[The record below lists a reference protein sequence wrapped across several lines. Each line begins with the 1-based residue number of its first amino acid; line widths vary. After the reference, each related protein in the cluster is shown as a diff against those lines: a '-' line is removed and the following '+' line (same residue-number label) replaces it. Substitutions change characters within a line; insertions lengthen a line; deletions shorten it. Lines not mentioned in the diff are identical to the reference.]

1 MSLTRPGDLQSPP
14 SGKCAKVVTQDHAP
28 IRLNRIM
35 TNPLASMTD
44 PRKRQCREGKSF
56 TLFRIL
62 LYWQSAVVT

>member
-1 MSLTRPGDLQSPP
+1 
-14 SGKCAKVVTQDHAP
+14 
-28 IRLNRIM
+28 M